1 MAQAEVKQESSHRR
15 QNRFLVML
23 LLGAF
28 LVSAA
33 KDLSR
38 LHAFTIGV
46 VGLAASLQ
54 QTVLAAVKSPAK
66 PSCPQTLAENDRS
79 GQPYNWNGRVAPD
92 RLIEMNRSNGGVD
105 AAPAVGGS
113 LELVAMNNPIHSEPT
128 TASIQIARR
137 APAVASHSLPARE
150 FSVRRDAGETVRQ
163 RSANQLV
170 NIRVRNHDVRFK
182 FTVRMPAGVRFVGGL
197 IDDEIRASSPGS
209 IRRSIE
215 VGPLGIPRVDSQYV
229 NSRMNISTGY
239 AQAKM
244 QSMILDRE
252 INARLARA
260 NCTEGIEFKTAEG
273 TICLDLLQILRARL
287 AAETLNDET
296 GSEFP
301 RTLKGMIQR
310 TMSAAPAGAEDT
322 H

>member
-28 LVSAA
+28 VVSAA

-38 LHAFTIGV
+38 LHAFTSGV

-54 QTVLAAVKSPAK
+54 QKVLAEVRSPAT

-92 RLIEMNRSNGGVD
+92 QLIEMSGSNGGID

-113 LELVAMNNPIHSEPT
+113 LDLVAMNNHSQSEPT

-137 APAVASHSLPARE
+137 VKAVASHELHGME
-150 FSVRRDAGETVRQ
+150 FSGRRDNGEAGGK

-170 NIRVRNHDVRFK
+170 NIRVRNHDLRFK
-182 FTVRMPAGVRFVGGL
+182 FTVRVPAAVKFVGGM
-197 IDDEIRASSPGS
+197 IDDEIKVSSPGS

-215 VGPLGIPRVDSQYV
+215 VCPLGIPRVDSQYV
-229 NSRMNISTGY
+229 NGRINISTGY

-244 QSMILDRE
+244 GTMILSRE
-252 INARLARA
+252 INARLARST
-260 NCTEGIEFKTAEG
+260 CTEGIEFKAAER

-287 AAETLNDET
+287 AAETFNDET
-296 GSEFP
+296 VSDFP
-301 RTLKGMIQR
+301 RALKVMIPR
-310 TMSAAPAGAEDT
+310 TMSAAPAVAEDT